1 MAHVR
6 QLIRDNVITAVTS
19 LSTTGAN
26 VYRTRIYPLEA
37 GNLPGLCVY
46 TSVEDSAADT
56 MTGTRGMER
65 SCDIIIEAFV
75 RAVSNYDN
83 TMDTISAEIEAAMA
97 TDVTRGGNAK
107 DTVLVRSEVELSD
120 EGDRPLAMVR
130 LTYSVLYRTAIN
142 DATVAL

>member
-1 MAHVR
+1 MPHVR
-6 QLIRDNVITAVTS
+6 QSIRDNVVTAVTS
-19 LSTTGAN
+19 LSTTGSN

-46 TSVEDSAADT
+46 TSVEDSAVDN
-56 MTGTRGMER
+56 MSGTRGMER
-65 SCDIIIEAFV
+65 TCDVIIEAFV

-83 TMDTISAEIEAAMA
+83 TMDTICAKIEAAMA

-107 DTVLVRSEVELSD
+107 DTVLVRSEFELSD
-120 EGDRPLAMVR
+120 EGDRPIAMAR

-142 DATVAL
+142 NATTAL

>member
-83 TMDTISAEIEAAMA
+83 TMDTISAELEAAMA

-107 DTVLVRSEVELSD
+107 DTVLVRSEFELSD

>member
-46 TSVEDSAADT
+46 TSGEDSAADT

-107 DTVLVRSEVELSD
+107 DTVLVRSEFELSD

>member
-19 LSTTGAN
+19 LSTTGSN

-37 GNLPGLCVY
+37 GNLPGLCIY
-46 TSVEDSAADT
+46 TSAEDSAADS
-56 MTGTRGMER
+56 MTGTRGLER
-65 SCDIIIEAFV
+65 TCDIIIEAFV

-107 DTVLVRSEVELSD
+107 DTVLVRSEFELSD
-120 EGDRPLAMVR
+120 EGDRPLAMAR
-130 LTYSVLYRTAIN
+130 LTYS
-142 DATVAL
+142 DSD